1 MRIRL
6 STRFIL
12 SISFVSTV
20 VLLLLVTNSVRLLNN
35 HNKEILQQ
43 YIQDETRLISTTL
56 QPGLVAGDPGLIN
69 DVLLL
74 LKENSGIV
82 YIDVYNRMG
91 HLVATIGKKPADQNQ
106 VDISIDQA
114 IEDGVFDLAKKVTL
128 YNQFLGEFY
137 IGFSVEEL
145 TEITRKTV
153 VQNTIIALLGLFVLV
168 VLIVLLT
175 LYLTR
180 NLTRLEKAAMALQQ
194 GKLDTRIEIHENNE
208 VGDLSRAFNQLA
220 EHLQESQQ
228 QIEQEQKKLEN
239 EKTLL
244 ETRVKSRTRELEY
257 AIKELESFSY
267 TVSHDLRAPLRHI
280 DGFSHAIQEEY
291 SDVLDGTGNLYL
303 EKVRSATKR
312 MGILI
317 EDLLKLARV
326 GRHELNITEVN
337 LSALSQAIITK
348 YKQVHPERVV
358 DINIEPATLV
368 NGDRQLLEIVLE
380 NLLGNAW
387 KYTKNKEQA
396 VISFGTRLVKNETI
410 YYVRDNGVGFNIKY
424 AGKIF
429 KPFERL
435 HSATEFEGTGIGL
448 ATVERVVHHH
458 HGRVW
463 AESEE
468 GMGTTMFFTLN
479 VNQLE
484 V

>member
-12 SISFVSTV
+12 SISFVTTV

-35 HNKEILQQ
+35 HNKTILQQ
-43 YIQDETRLISTTL
+43 YIQDETRLISTAL
-56 QPGLVAGDPGLIN
+56 QPGMVAGDPGLIN

-74 LKENSGIV
+74 LKENTDIV

-91 HLVATIGKKPADQNQ
+91 HLVSTIGKKPTEQNQ
-106 VDISIDQA
+106 IDTSIDQA
-114 IEDGVFDLAKKVTL
+114 IEDGVFDLAKKITL

-137 IGFSVEEL
+137 IGFSVKEL
-145 TEITRKTV
+145 TEITRKTI

-175 LYLTR
+175 LFLTR
-180 NLTRLEKAAMALQQ
+180 NLTRLEKSAMALQQ
-194 GKLDTRIEIHENNE
+194 GKLDTRIDIKENNE

-220 EHLQESQQ
+220 EHLQESQH
-228 QIEQEQKKLEN
+228 QIEQEQQKLED
-239 EKTLL
+239 EKELL
-244 ETRVKSRTRELEY
+244 ETRVKSRTRDLEF
-257 AIKELESFSY
+257 AVKELESFSY

-291 SDVLDGTGNLYL
+291 SDRLDETGNLYL
-303 EKVRSATKR
+303 DKVRAATKR
-312 MGILI
+312 MGYLI
-317 EDLLKLARV
+317 EDLLRLARV
-326 GRHELNITEVN
+326 GRHELIISVVN
-337 LSALSQAIITK
+337 LSVLAQAMLNK
-348 YKQVHPERVV
+348 LKQAHPDRVV
-358 DINIEPATLV
+358 EVSVEQDIRAS
-368 NGDRQLLEIVLE
+368 GDRQLLEITLD

-387 KYTKNKEQA
+387 KYTKNKPQA
-396 VISFGTRLVKNETI
+396 VITFGTKQVKNETV
-410 YYVRDNGVGFNIKY
+410 YFVRDNGVGFNIKY

-435 HSATEFEGTGIGL
+435 HTAEDFEGTGIGL
-448 ATVERVVHHH
+448 ATVERVIQRH

-468 GMGTTMFFTLN
+468 GKGTTICFTLN
-479 VNQLE
+479 VNQL
-484 V
+484 